1 MKVIANGSKWHGQ
14 PEDPI
19 ERLYEVLKTHPLDPR
34 SGGGPEGEFFF
45 EPVYLD
51 RSQQP
56 PPGTYMA
63 QGNFFTLSHGFRIEG
78 TAEEMEPLRLAIEA
92 NTASPDYAR
101 AYQEIGGGG
110 RHARQLAYDTA
121 PKLYPPTATRT
132 RPTA

>member
-1 MKVIANGSKWHGQ
+1 MKVIANGSKWNGQ

-51 RSQQP
+51 RSKQP
-56 PPGTYMA
+56 PPGTHMA
-63 QGNFFTLSHGFRIEG
+63 HGNFFDLAHVFRIEG

-92 NTASPDYAR
+92 NTASPEYAS
-101 AYQEIGGGG
+101 AYAQVTVVGNHE
-110 RHARQLAYDTA
+110 RQFGTA
-121 PKLYPPTATRT
+121 PKLHPPTATRT
-132 RPTA
+132 RPTT